1 MIQKSNLT
9 KPFYR
14 SGEVAKMI
22 GRTTRVVQNY
32 CIRGELIAQI
42 QPNGKRLI
50 ARENVVDFLSR
61 LGLLVEDE
69 PRVDVLYA
77 RVSTSKQKVRGDL
90 QRQID
95 YISQAIVTKT
105 PKQLQIFSEVGG
117 GLNDHRREL
126 GKVLKMVAERKVD
139 RIFVLYKDRLTRF
152 GFGYLEQFCA
162 AFGTKI
168 EVISEEVSDKT
179 AEEELAEDL
188 VSIIHSFSGKLYGL
202 RGKVRSKINKV
213 LDEERGVKSG

>member
-1 MIQKSNLT
+1 MVQKSNLI

-14 SGEVAKMI
+14 TGEIAKMI
-22 GRTTRVVQNY
+22 GRSTRVVQNY
-32 CIRGELIAQI
+32 CIRGELVAQI

-50 ARENVVDFLSR
+50 ARENVIDFLSR

-77 RVSTSKQKVRGDL
+77 RVSTSKQKARGDL

-126 GKVLKMVAERKVD
+126 GKVLKLVAERKVD

-168 EVISEEVSDKT
+168 KVISEEVSDKT

-202 RGKVRSKINKV
+202 RGKVRLKINKV
-213 LDEERGVKSG
+213 LDEKEVSDG

>member
-1 MIQKSNLT
+1 MVQKSNLI

-14 SGEVAKMI
+14 TGEIAKMI
-22 GRTTRVVQNY
+22 GRSTRVVQNY
-32 CIRGELIAQI
+32 CIRGKLVAQI

-50 ARENVVDFLSR
+50 ARENVIDFLSR

-77 RVSTSKQKVRGDL
+77 RVSTSKQKARGDL

-126 GKVLKMVAERKVD
+126 GKVLKLVAERKVD

-188 VSIIHSFSGKLYGL
+188 VSIIHSFNGKLYGL
-202 RGKVRSKINKV
+202 RGKVRLKINKV
-213 LDEERGVKSG
+213 LDEKEVSDG